1 MESTEWNA
9 AKLKQHLQLLKG
21 KLEIIEKLDA
31 QILESLETEDEITGE
46 IEQADILLP
55 MTDLETAL
63 REQKNDAPSQS
74 WTAQDRTDEPRQ
86 ENGARPGTSDS
97 RDTRDLLS
105 QPGGPESIVCKR
117 YTTQHQNLGGPEVQQ
132 SQYDLYFQVAP

>member
-1 MESTEWNA
+1 M
-9 AKLKQHLQLLKG
+9 
-21 KLEIIEKLDA
+21 EIIEKLDA

-117 YTTQHQNLGGPEVQQ
+117 YTTQQQ
-132 SQYDLYFQVAP
+132 YGLRSNV